1 MMSKIG
7 YAFENINCEMGTQLA
22 GFNAPRPCN
31 GIHRNL
37 YARLLLIRNKTDYC
51 FIQMDTLCID
61 DDFFD
66 LIAQR
71 LAKYGVERANI
82 IASATHTHSGPIGLK
97 NTETG
102 IFKGLNGLFGTYD
115 AILALQ
121 CVNVIEELYQ
131 KASSSLEAF
140 KLRSGSSTID
150 GVGSERH
157 DAALPSD
164 NRLFVM
170 EFLTE
175 SNKKILYYNYA
186 CHPTVLN
193 GSSLLISSDL
203 PSGVIDAYGDAYD
216 MIMFINGSCG
226 DISTRFTRKESTPH
240 QITVFGQIIKEAI
253 DKAISE
259 QTYTNLKNLEFK
271 AFEVKLKVKHF
282 GSVEEAEATLNAA
295 LAKHEE
301 GVRNQ
306 LSKNELR
313 LLFSVVEG
321 ATTNV
326 AFCRN
331 FGSVKEVALHLT
343 AITINEL
350 KFVTVPAELFSSLS
364 NPLREKYGL
373 VFIGYTNGY
382 FLYIIDQP
390 AFDKG
395 YYEAF
400 STIFAP
406 GQGEFLMN
414 AIEKEMFL
422 GNS

>member
-1 MMSKIG
+1 MTSKIG
-7 YAFENINCEMGTQLA
+7 YAFGDIDCELGTQLA
-22 GFNAPRPCN
+22 GFNAIRPCN
-31 GIHRNL
+31 GIHRSL
-37 YARLLLIRNKTDYC
+37 FARVLLIRNTSDYC
-51 FIQMDTLCID
+51 FIQMDTICID

-66 LIAQR
+66 LIADR
-71 LAKYGVERANI
+71 LVKHGISKVNI

-97 NTETG
+97 NTDSG
-102 IFKGLNGLFGTYD
+102 IFRGLNGLFGTYD
-115 AILALQ
+115 AKLANHY
-121 CVNVIEELYQ
+121 VDVIEELYL
-131 KASSSLEAF
+131 KASSSLEKF
-140 KLRSGSSTID
+140 TFRTGSSSID

-157 DAALPSD
+157 DASLPSD

-175 SNKKILYYNYA
+175 SNKKILYYNFP

-193 GSSLLISSDL
+193 GSSLVISSDL

-226 DISTRFTRKESTPH
+226 DISTRFTRTESTPY
-240 QITVFGQIIKEAI
+240 QITLFGQTIKEAI
-253 DKAISE
+253 EKTISN
-259 QTYTNLKNLEFK
+259 QPYKPLNHLEFK
-271 AFEVKLKVKHF
+271 PFEVKLKVKHF
-282 GSVEEAEATLNAA
+282 GSAEEAEATLQAA
-295 LAKHEE
+295 IDKHSE
-301 GVRNQ
+301 GVRNH

-321 ATTNV
+321 ASTNV

-331 FGSVKEVALHLT
+331 FSSVNEVTLHLT
-343 AITINEL
+343 AITLNDL

-364 NPLREKYGL
+364 TPLREKYGL
-373 VFIGYTNGY
+373 VFNGYTNGY
-382 FLYIIDQP
+382 FMYIIDQA

-406 GQGEFLMN
+406 GQGEVLMD
-414 AIEKEMFL
+414 AIEKTMFL
-422 GNS
+422 RNS

>member
-1 MMSKIG
+1 MTSKIG
-7 YAFENINCEMGTQLA
+7 YAFGNIDCELGTQLA
-22 GFNAPRPCN
+22 GFNAIRPCN
-31 GIHRNL
+31 GIHRSL
-37 YARLLLIRNKTDYC
+37 FARLLLIRNTTDYC
-51 FIQMDTLCID
+51 FIQMDTICID

-66 LIAQR
+66 LIAER
-71 LAKYGVERANI
+71 LSKHGIAKANI

-97 NTETG
+97 NTDSG

-115 AILALQ
+115 EQL
-121 CVNVIEELYQ
+121 VTHYVDVIESLYLE
-131 KASSSLEAF
+131 ASSSLTGF
-140 KLRSGSSTID
+140 RMRSGSSTID
-150 GVGSERH
+150 GVASERH
-157 DAALPSD
+157 DASLPSD

-170 EFLTE
+170 EFLTDD
-175 SNKKILYYNYA
+175 NKKILYYNFP

-226 DISTRFTRKESTPH
+226 DISTRFTRKESSPH
-240 QITVFGQIIKEAI
+240 QITVFGQTIKESI
-253 DKAISE
+253 EKTIES
-259 QTYTNLKNLEFK
+259 QPYTVLRNIEFK
-271 AFEVKLKVKHF
+271 PFEVTLKVKHF
-282 GSVEEAEATLNAA
+282 ATPKEAEATLKAA
-295 LAKHEE
+295 QDKHEE

-321 ATTNV
+321 ASTNV

-331 FGSVKEVALHLT
+331 FSLVKEVTLHLT
-343 AITINEL
+343 AITINDL

-364 NPLREKYGL
+364 SPLREKHGL
-373 VFIGYTNGY
+373 IFIGYTNGY
-382 FLYIIDQP
+382 FMYIIDQP

-395 YYEAF
+395 YYEVF

-406 GQGEFLMN
+406 GEGEALMN
-414 AIEKEMFL
+414 AIEKAIY
-422 GNS
+422 